1 MSAIKANSRPVKT
14 VILSAGQ
21 GRRLLSLTKD
31 IPKCLI
37 PISGKPI
44 IEWQI
49 DALLAHGIDDITVVT
64 GFKSKLVETVLQQ
77 RYDNRVRINTIFNP
91 FFEITDN
98 LVSCWVARFTMHHDF
113 LLVNGDT
120 IFDGSVLVEVMNSEP
135 APITLCVSRK
145 SKYDADDM
153 KVQLDRK
160 GWVKQV
166 SKTLPVD
173 QIDAESIGLVFFR
186 QNGPQMFC
194 EAIENALRNRAEFKS
209 WYFTII
215 DSLAGKQMVNT
226 CPVSKDLWCE
236 IDIAADLAIAEELLG
251 EMAVRQNCSH
261 TPA

>member
-1 MSAIKANSRPVKT
+1 M
-14 VILSAGQ
+14 
-21 GRRLLSLTKD
+21 
-31 IPKCLI
+31 
-37 PISGKPI
+37 
-44 IEWQI
+44 
-49 DALLAHGIDDITVVT
+49 
-64 GFKSKLVETVLQQ
+64 
-77 RYDNRVRINTIFNP
+77 
-91 FFEITDN
+91 
-98 LVSCWVARFTMHHDF
+98 
-113 LLVNGDT
+113 
-120 IFDGSVLVEVMNSEP
+120 
-135 APITLCVSRK
+135 SRK

-166 SKTLPVD
+166 SKTLRVD

-215 DSLAGKQMVNT
+215 DSVAGKQMVNT